1 MAEHG
6 ALVGTNAAG
15 QCLLKLVLL
24 LPQTLLGQ
32 LTESDRIVLALDQ
45 PLQHGPAAGP
55 HDVAGPVTQ
64 LDVGPLQHLL
74 DPLHVVP
81 PLLHPDAPITAQLPE
96 LVLLATRNDPLP
108 LP

>member
-1 MAEHG
+1 MVEEVAEHG

-55 HDVAGPVTQ
+55 HDVAGHVTQ
-64 LDVGPLQHLL
+64 LML
-74 DPLHVVP
+74 
-81 PLLHPDAPITAQLPE
+81 APSSTFWIRCTSCARCSIT
-96 LVLLATRNDPLP
+96 VRR
-108 LP
+108 